1 MSETGRNNQKKD
13 TKIGD
18 LAETAQRLSEI
29 DNNSYATLFSYF
41 IQQENS
47 KTIREWG
54 IRFQRNKKE
63 SFCELI
69 SLIFELAGHKL
80 DVAPE
85 HLETVSCDLLLEE
98 FQTQTEDTLQLQK
111 TPLFTFLKNKK
122 KNLIESFWDDIAKQM
137 ISTLALF
144 DESYVNYRSFLS
156 SLCLCKIR
164 ILRQSAIYAVVSLYD
179 QLTNQ
184 LNTTISDLERFEKI
198 ETPTEAVKAKTQTL
212 KNEQRVYT
220 VNANFLCNQ
229 ILAKSIRDNEP
240 SIRTL
245 AAEGIGKGAC
255 NFPSIYGDENHL
267 KYLEWGLKS
276 SDPKQRPALMSVIQR
291 VFTDIEP
298 QRWIPLAETI
308 EEDILKL
315 CDDQDNQTVDASIRI
330 LLLMNENK
338 CLHNTDKLDY
348 VYALLTDQAA
358 SIRIIAAKFTIESVF
373 QSVKS
378 EDEELST
385 FIEFS
390 KKFTPEELPIVI
402 SSLFG
407 KIDCLSNWDLLCDDM
422 LVIDDVNAKQLAKII
437 LACAETGAGRL
448 NIHSATNFDINETRT
463 NLSVSLVSHLPR
475 MITAF
480 QTDPETQLPLI
491 QAARVLDLDAVSE
504 NAAER
509 NFIDLLDS
517 IRDAFLGSTNKELFD
532 SASSVL
538 YELSQ
543 GSHQLNEIA
552 RTELDKLA
560 VGCGDISKGD
570 KSLAIPK
577 FLSAARFVN
586 MSDNDSIRDYLFEC
600 ANEEGNID
608 QKLIR
613 DSIECLMYF
622 FQWDVLRLKKNPEE
636 REGYEP
642 MYHKLVETFVKSLN
656 SADESTRKASILAL
670 SAVYALQPIIN
681 MQYTQLEESVIQLY
695 CEIFH
700 TVHTKTTS
708 FFELAVRPIIWGT
721 ASLQYAA
728 HFLVYICDETLKV
741 SVHLMWN
748 EIKRYAPIDG
758 SEVQNALKGLETAG
772 YGINQIMLSKKYI
785 AKKFTLDSKP
795 LEFKDQS
802 DDDEPKQTFAKH

>member
-1 MSETGRNNQKKD
+1 MTETGGNKHKKEPQ
-13 TKIGD
+13 IGD
-18 LAETAQRLSEI
+18 LASKTQRLNEI
-29 DNNSYATLFSYF
+29 DSNAYASLFSYF
-41 IQQENS
+41 IQPDNS

-69 SLIFELAGHKL
+69 SLIFELAGHKV

-85 HLETVSCDLLLEE
+85 HLDTVSCDLLLEE
-98 FQTQTEDTLQLQK
+98 FQTQTEDTLQVQK

-122 KNLIESFWDDIAKQM
+122 KNLIESFWDDISKQM

-144 DESYVNYRSFLS
+144 DESYVNFRSWITGLS
-156 SLCLCKIR
+156 MCKIR
-164 ILRQSAIYAVVSLYD
+164 IIRQSAIYAVVSLYD

-184 LNTTISDLERFEKI
+184 LNTTISDLEKFEKI
-198 ETPTEAVKAKTQTL
+198 ESPTEAVQVKTQTL

-240 SIRTL
+240 TIRTL

-255 NFPSIYGDENHL
+255 NFPSIYGDANHL

-276 SDPKQRPALMSVIQR
+276 SDPKQRAALMNVIQR
-291 VFTDIEP
+291 VFTELAP
-298 QRWIPLAETI
+298 EQWVPLAETI
-308 EEDILKL
+308 EDDILKL

-338 CLHNTDKLDY
+338 CLHNNEKLDY

-358 SIRIIAAKFTIESVF
+358 SIRIIAAKFTVEHLFSSI
-373 QSVKS
+373 KS
-378 EDEELST
+378 EEEELTT

-390 KKFTPEELPIVI
+390 KKFSPEELPIVV

-407 KIDCLSNWDLLCDDM
+407 RIECLSNWDLLCDDM
-422 LVIDDVNAKQLAKII
+422 LVIDDVNAKQLSKII
-437 LACAETGAGRL
+437 LACAETGSGRL
-448 NIHSATNFDINETRT
+448 NIHAATCFDLSETRT
-463 NLSVSLVSHLPR
+463 NLSVSLVTHLPR

-491 QAARVLDLDAVSE
+491 QSARVLDLDAISE

-517 IRDAFLGSTNKELFD
+517 IRDAFLGSSNKEVYD

-552 RTELDKLA
+552 RSELDKLA

-600 ANEEGNID
+600 AVEEGEID
-608 QKLIR
+608 QQLIR
-613 DSIECLMYF
+613 DSVECLQYF

-636 REGYEP
+636 REGYEA
-642 MYHKLVETFVKSLN
+642 MYHKLVETFIKTMN
-656 SADESTRKASILAL
+656 SSDESTRKTSLLAL

-681 MQYTQLEESVIQLY
+681 MDYTQLDESIIQLY

-700 TVHTKTTS
+700 TIHSKTPD

-721 ASLQYAA
+721 APLQYSA
-728 HFLVYICDETLKV
+728 HFLVYVCDDSLKY
-741 SVHLMWN
+741 SVQIMWN

-772 YGINQIMLSKKYI
+772 YGINQIML
-785 AKKFTLDSKP
+785 AKKFISKKFIQDSKP
-795 LEFKDQS
+795 LEVKEEQ
-802 DDDEPKQTFAKH
+802 DDEPKQTFANH